1 VACAMLSA
9 VVAVA
14 GFELSLAGCVATLS
28 GCLADSLLTD
38 CAVVS
43 VFGGDDCF
51 AGGGAI
57 SGSGEGF
64 LLPPLVLVADVTS
77 VVLASL

>member
-1 VACAMLSA
+1 VVCAMLLA

-14 GFELSLAGCVATLS
+14 GFELSLAGCVTTLS
-28 GCLADSLLTD
+28 GCLADSLLID
-38 CAVVS
+38 CVS
-43 VFGGDDCF
+43 VFGGDDCL

-64 LLPPLVLVADVTS
+64 LLPPLVLVTGVTS